1 MKARKSKNSFW
12 AITSFFNPTGS
23 ARRLYNYHLF
33 RQALDLPLVTVEWSW
48 TKGGPDLQLR
58 DDDAEILIQ
67 LSGPDLIWQ
76 KERLLNLAI
85 KALPMDCRYVAWLD
99 CDVLFDNPYWHD
111 LVALKL
117 EECPVVQPYNVLVNL
132 GPDGQPLQA
141 DKLGGRVRRAI
152 GDPTIQASIPWDSLR
167 HGMSVICGYAW
178 AGRIELLR
186 KHGLYDACV
195 IGSGDRAIFN
205 AAIGRFADAAY
216 MRMNPSRFAHYLR
229 WANPFYRDVAGRI
242 GWISGQ
248 MRNLWHGSILD
259 RKYEQR
265 HVDFEAYDLDPVQD
279 LEIDEAGCWRWATA
293 KPEMHAFL
301 IDYFFGRNE
310 DNEQVRLFVASPS

>member
-33 RQALDLPLVTVEWSW
+33 RQALELPLVTVEWSW
-48 TKGGPDLQLR
+48 TKGPGLQLR
-58 DDDAEILIQ
+58 DADAEILIQ

-99 CDVLFDNPYWHD
+99 CDVIFDNPCWHD

-117 EECPVVQPYNVLVNL
+117 EECPVVQPYDALVNL

-141 DKLGGRVRRAI
+141 DKLGGRVRRPI
-152 GDPTIQASIPWDSLR
+152 GNPAIQASIPWDSLR
-167 HGMSVICGYAW
+167 HGMNVICGYAW
-178 AGRIELLR
+178 AGRTELLR
-186 KHGLYDACV
+186 KHSLYDACV
-195 IGSGDRAIFN
+195 IGSGDLAIFN
-205 AAIGRFADAAY
+205 AAIGRFADTAAY
-216 MRMNPSRFAHYLR
+216 MRMNSSRLTHYLT
-229 WANPFYRDVAGRI
+229 WANPFYKDVAGRT
-242 GWISGQ
+242 GWVSGQ
-248 MRNLWHGSILD
+248 MRNLWHGSILG

-265 HVDFEAYDLDPVQD
+265 HIDFEAYDFDPVQD
-279 LEIDEAGCWRWATA
+279 LEIDVSGCWRWATA
-293 KPEMHAFL
+293 KPEMRAFL

-310 DNEQVRLFVASPS
+310 DNEQVPLCVSVPS

>member
-23 ARRLYNYHLF
+23 ARRLYNYHVF
-33 RQALDLPLVTVEWSW
+33 RQALELPLVTVEWSW
-48 TKGGPDLQLR
+48 TKGPGLQLR

-85 KALPMDCRYVAWLD
+85 EALPMDCRYVAWLD
-99 CDVLFDNPYWHD
+99 CDVLFDNPCWHD

-117 EECPVVQPYNVLVNL
+117 EECPIVQPYDALVNL
-132 GPDGQPLQA
+132 GPDGQPIQGN
-141 DKLGGRVRRAI
+141 KLAGQGQRPIGHPAVR
-152 GDPTIQASIPWDSLR
+152 ASIPWNSLR

-178 AGRIELLR
+178 AGRTELLR
-186 KHGLYDACV
+186 KHSLYDAGV
-195 IGSGDRAIFN
+195 IGSGDRAIFS
-205 AAIGRFADAAY
+205 AAIGRFADAAAY
-216 MRMNPSRFAHYLR
+216 MRMNPSRFTHYLT
-229 WANPFYRDVAGRI
+229 WANPFYKDVAGRT

-265 HVDFEAYDLDPVQD
+265 HIDFEAYDLDPIED
-279 LEIDEAGCWRWATA
+279 LEIDDSGCWRWATA
-293 KPEMHAFL
+293 KPEMHAFV

-310 DNEQVRLFVASPS
+310 DNEQVPLCVSSAS